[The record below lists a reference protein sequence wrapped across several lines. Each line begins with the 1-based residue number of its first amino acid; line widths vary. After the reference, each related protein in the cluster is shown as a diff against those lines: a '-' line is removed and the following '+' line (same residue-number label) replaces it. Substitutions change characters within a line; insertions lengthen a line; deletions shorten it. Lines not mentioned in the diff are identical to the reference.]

1 MKAVL
6 HLFVVLVLLLQGVPT
21 VMAAQDTTAEQV
33 MPCHGMAPGDAAPA
47 KTMSCCDGASHL
59 CNAICAAPALP
70 VRISLPELPR
80 LSFTMDSAPHYT
92 VLAAHRAPLLR
103 PPSPLSA

>member
-1 MKAVL
+1 MKFVL
-6 HLFVVLVLLLQGVPT
+6 HLFVVLALLLQGVPT
-21 VMAAQDTTAEQV
+21 VMAAPDATPEQV
-33 MPCHGMAPGDAAPA
+33 MPCHGMAPSDAAPA
-47 KTMSCCDGASHL
+47 KAMSCCDGAKHL

-70 VRISLPELPR
+70 VRISLPALPQ
-80 LSFTMDSAPHYT
+80 LSFATDPAPHYA